1 MNLLLVSP
9 QSKCNLNPPEV
20 KEDGWKLISS
30 MPEDPE
36 PQIVRIPELGENLTI
51 GDFVLTMI

>member
-36 PQIVRIPELGENLTI
+36 PQIVRIPELGENLAI
-51 GDFVLTMI
+51 GGLCTMI